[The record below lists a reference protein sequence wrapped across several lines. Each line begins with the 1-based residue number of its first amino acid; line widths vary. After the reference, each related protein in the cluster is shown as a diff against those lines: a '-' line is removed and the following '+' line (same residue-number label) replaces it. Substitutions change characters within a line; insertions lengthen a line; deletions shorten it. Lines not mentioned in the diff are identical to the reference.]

1 MVAILV
7 WVLPKIINTIGM
19 ESSMLP
25 LPTKIL
31 MGLSHFLLSFGW
43 LVAIGLVLGVYA
55 FVRWK
60 RSPQGQLAWDGFKLK
75 LPLFGNVVSTLSV
88 GRFARTLGSLTAS
101 GITILEALKVVR
113 DTLGNE
119 VLAQQIDEVS
129 TKVKTGSNLADPL
142 EESGLFPALLVQIVA
157 MGEQTGCLD
166 ELLLDAAETFDE
178 QADTVVSRFMALFPS
193 LLILGL
199 ALLIAFII
207 MATLLPIL
215 TMDLS
220 TF

>member
-1 MVAILV
+1 M
-7 WVLPKIINTIGM
+7 
-19 ESSMLP
+19 
-25 LPTKIL
+25 
-31 MGLSHFLLSFGW
+31 
-43 LVAIGLVLGVYA
+43 
-55 FVRWK
+55 
-60 RSPQGQLAWDGFKLK
+60 
-75 LPLFGNVVSTLSV
+75 

-101 GITILEALKVVR
+101 GITILEALNVVR

-119 VLAQQIDEVS
+119 VLALQIDEVS

-142 EESGLFPALLVQIVA
+142 EESGMFPALLVQIVA

-166 ELLLDAAETFDE
+166 ELLLSAAETFDE
-178 QADTVVSRFMALFPS
+178 QADTVVSRFMAVFPS
-193 LLILGL
+193 LLILAL

-220 TF
+220 IF